1 MDEKINDEKALDCRD
16 AIADLK
22 EQESKLF
29 EQKFK
34 NLQDEY
40 DAVLEEFDHTKTMLE
55 GYIDLA
61 ETAGY
66 ISSSKYYD
74 SLIENENEKLN
85 KLYEKRDALAASLDE
100 AINSGKIAKYSEAWY
115 SMQKEINSVDEAIV
129 DCNKNTLEWSNNI
142 RKIEWDIFDKIQDKI
157 SGITDEADFLEKLMN
172 SEDMYDDKNGGQIT
186 EYGKATLGLHGV
198 KYNTAMSQ
206 ADEYK
211 KEMEKIDEAL
221 KSDPYNQDL
230 IDRRQ
235 KLLELQQ
242 ESILAAKDEKD
253 AIKDLIEDGIKAQL
267 DALKDLIDKYTDLM
281 DTNKDLYDYE
291 KNIEEKQ
298 KTISSLEKQKLAYA
312 GDTSEEGAS
321 KRQQIENDLADAR
334 QDLEETQYERSIA
347 DQKKLLDDLYD
358 EYEEVLNLRLDN
370 IDMLVQDVITN
381 INGEASGIRETLETV
396 SSNVGYQ
403 LSDSMNTIWNS
414 ADQVIT
420 TYGDKFTSGITGVQN
435 AINALKDVVQKA
447 IDASNKKADTTIKN
461 GVTKP
466 ASSNTTNKP
475 QTTTTQPTTQGN
487 GKVEI
492 GDAVTFLSGSYY
504 YSSDGRTP
512 TGTQMHGQTVYIT
525 NINNASWAKKKYH
538 IARDKAGSH
547 PLGWVDLNQISGYE
561 NGTKRVP
568 YDQLAE
574 LLENRKDETIVTEDG
589 HILRKMTQ
597 GEMVLDNRSTENL
610 WSLAKNPAEY
620 LKEAFLEGIDLD
632 SMMQI
637 PRMDN
642 PVSEKVEYAPV
653 YNFVINIDKPN
664 NYPEFYKEMMN
675 RFQND
680 IKAERV
686 VQDMTIGKIN
696 GQGSLNKYRTRF

>member
-1 MDEKINDEKALDCRD
+1 
-16 AIADLK
+16 
-22 EQESKLF
+22 
-29 EQKFK
+29 
-34 NLQDEY
+34 
-40 DAVLEEFDHTKTMLE
+40 
-55 GYIDLA
+55 
-61 ETAGY
+61 
-66 ISSSKYYD
+66 
-74 SLIENENEKLN
+74 
-85 KLYEKRDALAASLDE
+85 
-100 AINSGKIAKYSEAWY
+100 
-115 SMQKEINSVDEAIV
+115 
-129 DCNKNTLEWSNNI
+129 
-142 RKIEWDIFDKIQDKI
+142 
-157 SGITDEADFLEKLMN
+157 
-172 SEDMYDDKNGGQIT
+172 
-186 EYGKATLGLHGV
+186 
-198 KYNTAMSQ
+198 
-206 ADEYK
+206 
-211 KEMEKIDEAL
+211 MEKIDEAL

-242 ESILAAKDEKD
+242 ESILAAKEEKD

-420 TYGDKFTSGITGVQN
+420 TYGDKFTSAITGVQN

-447 IDASNKKADTTIKN
+447 VDASNKKADSTIKN

-466 ASSNTTNKP
+466 ASSTTTNKP

-597 GEMVLDNRSTENL
+597 STC
-610 WSLAKNPAEY
+610 K
-620 LKEAFLEGIDLD
+620 
-632 SMMQI
+632 
-637 PRMDN
+637 
-642 PVSEKVEYAPV
+642 VS
-653 YNFVINIDKPN
+653 IN
-664 NYPEFYKEMMN
+664 
-675 RFQND
+675 
-680 IKAERV
+680 
-686 VQDMTIGKIN
+686 
-696 GQGSLNKYRTRF
+696 S

>member
-1 MDEKINDEKALDCRD
+1 
-16 AIADLK
+16 
-22 EQESKLF
+22 
-29 EQKFK
+29 
-34 NLQDEY
+34 
-40 DAVLEEFDHTKTMLE
+40 MLE

-85 KLYEKRDALAASLDE
+85 KLYEKRDALAVSLDE

-142 RKIEWDIFDKIQDKI
+142 RQIEWDIFDKIQDKI
-157 SGITDEADFLEKLMN
+157 SGITDEANFLEKLMS

-206 ADEYK
+206 ADEYR

-221 KSDPYNQDL
+221 KSDSWNQDL
-230 IDRRQ
+230 VDRRK
-235 KLLELQQ
+235 KLLELQR

-298 KTISSLEKQKLAYA
+298 KTISSLEKQKLSYA

-321 KRQQIENDLADAR
+321 KRQQIENDLANAR
-334 QDLEETQYERSIA
+334 QDLEETMYERSIA

-358 EYEEVLNLRLDN
+358 QYEEVLNLRLDN

-381 INGEASGIRETLETV
+381 INDGSSGIRETLETV

-414 ADQVIT
+414 ANQVIT
-420 TYGDKFTSGITGVQN
+420 TYGDKFTSSITGVQN

-447 IDASNKKADTTIKN
+447 VDASNKNATNTISN
-461 GVTKP
+461 GVNKP
-466 ASSNTTNKP
+466 ASSNTSNKP
-475 QTTTTQPTTQGN
+475 ASTPTTTPATTQGN
-487 GKVEI
+487 GKPEI
-492 GDAVTFLSGSYY
+492 GDAVTYASGDYY
-504 YSSDGRTP
+504 YSSDGKSP
-512 TGTQMHGQTVYIT
+512 TGHQMRGQTVYIT
-525 NINNASWAKKKYH
+525 KINNAAWAKKKYH
-538 IARDKAGSH
+538 IARDKAGAH
-547 PLGWVDLNQISGYE
+547 PLGWVDLSQISGYQD
-561 NGTKRVP
+561 GTKRIP

-574 LLENRKDETIVTEDG
+574 LLEDGKDETIVTRDG
-589 HILRKMTQ
+589 HILRRMTQ
-597 GEMVLDNRSTENL
+597 GEMVLDNKSTENL
-610 WSLAKNPAEY
+610 WKLAQQPAEY
-620 LKEAFLEGIDLD
+620 LQEVLLNGMNYQDMVQL
-632 SMMQI
+632 
-637 PRMDN
+637 P
-642 PVSEKVEYAPV
+642 KVDAPGNNITEYAPV
-653 YNFVINIDKPN
+653 NNFMINIDKPN
-664 NYPEFYKEMMN
+664 NYPEFYKEMMT

-680 IKAERV
+680 IKAEKL
-686 VQDMTIGKIN
+686 VQHMTLGKIN
-696 GQGSLNKYRTRF
+696 GQGNLNKYSVKF